1 MVGLRFVRLIC
12 RIQSFYVLW
21 TGGLRVRLWQ
31 GKAIVWEPVG
41 DSIFMAA
48 LRPIKPIKK
57 GRRDVPPTKKGIIP
71 LEREQWLFGKGK
83 GRKGKERK
91 GKEREG
97 KGVGGGPYR

>member
-1 MVGLRFVRLIC
+1 
-12 RIQSFYVLW
+12 
-21 TGGLRVRLWQ
+21 
-31 GKAIVWEPVG
+31 
-41 DSIFMAA
+41 MAA